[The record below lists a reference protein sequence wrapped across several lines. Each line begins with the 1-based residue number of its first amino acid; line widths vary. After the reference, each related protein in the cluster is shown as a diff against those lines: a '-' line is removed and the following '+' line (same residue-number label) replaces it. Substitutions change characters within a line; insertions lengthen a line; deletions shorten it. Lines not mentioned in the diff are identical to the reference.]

1 MIQTH
6 ERGVYL
12 SIGKHILARQ
22 KICENLRSNRSQSFR
37 AINELKN
44 SETGQEYVN
53 VTLIRRGKEEIRIS
67 KRVGQN
73 VDKI

>member
-12 SIGKHILARQ
+12 SIGKYILAGQ

-53 VTLIRRGKEEIRIS
+53 VTLIRRGKEEIRIP

-73 VDKI
+73 V